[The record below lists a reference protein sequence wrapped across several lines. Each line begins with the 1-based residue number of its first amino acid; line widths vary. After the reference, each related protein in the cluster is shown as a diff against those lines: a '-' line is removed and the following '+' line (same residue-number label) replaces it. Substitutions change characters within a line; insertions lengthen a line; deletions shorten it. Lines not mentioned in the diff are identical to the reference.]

1 MKSQSENKYQKN
13 CDLRFLRGIRLL
25 VNIVVSKKLRFE
37 VFKRD
42 SFTCQ
47 YCGRKAPDVVLEV
60 DHIKPVAEGGKNTL
74 LNLITS
80 CQECNRGK
88 GKRMLTDHQ
97 ELDKERN
104 QLELLQQR
112 KEQLKMMMKW
122 KDELLQMEEEQVDY
136 IAKIVLGK
144 DESLTDV
151 GRRNIKKHIERF
163 GFEMVVESAIISQ
176 RQYVDTEVRLKKL
189 GGIAWNITHDE
200 NK

>member
-1 MKSQSENKYQKN
+1 MGNRCNAE
-13 CDLRFLRGIRLL
+13 RMGVIRMDEKPKRKQ
-25 VNIVVSKKLRFE
+25 ISKKLRFE

>member
-1 MKSQSENKYQKN
+1 MEEKPKQKPKRKA
-13 CDLRFLRGIRLL
+13 LSR
-25 VNIVVSKKLRFE
+25 KLRFE

-47 YCGRKAPDVVLEV
+47 YCGRRATEVVLEV

-74 LNLITS
+74 VNLITS
-80 CQECNRGK
+80 CRDCNRGK
-88 GKRMLTDHQ
+88 GKRMLTDRQ
-97 ELDKERN
+97 ELDKEHN

-112 KEQLKMMMKW
+112 REQLQMMMEW
-122 KDELLQMEEEQVDY
+122 KDELLRMEEEQVDY
-136 IAKIVLGK
+136 VAKIVLND
-144 DESLTDV
+144 DESLTDI

-176 RQYVDTEVRLKKL
+176 RQYVNTEERLKKL
-189 GGIAWNITHDE
+189 GGIAWNITHKE

>member
-1 MKSQSENKYQKN
+1 MGNRCNAE
-13 CDLRFLRGIRLL
+13 RMEVIRMDEKPKRKQ
-25 VNIVVSKKLRFE
+25 ISKKLRFE

>member
-1 MKSQSENKYQKN
+1 MEEKPKQKPKRKAISN
-13 CDLRFLRGIRLL
+13 
-25 VNIVVSKKLRFE
+25 KLRFE

-80 CQECNRGK
+80 CYECNRGK

-112 KEQLKMMMKW
+112 KEQLRMMMQW

-136 IAKIVLGK
+136 IAKIVLK
-144 DESLTDV
+144 EDESLTDV

-176 RQYVDTEVRLKKL
+176 RQYGDTEERLKKL